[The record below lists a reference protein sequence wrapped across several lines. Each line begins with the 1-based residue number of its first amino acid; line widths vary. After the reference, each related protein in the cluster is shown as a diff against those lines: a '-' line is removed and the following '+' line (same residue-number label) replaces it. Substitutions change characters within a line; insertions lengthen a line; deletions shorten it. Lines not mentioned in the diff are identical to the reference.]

1 MVFLQ
6 NALCWNFVFVA
17 FTKLKQ
23 ISSRICDFRLL
34 LLASRKPSSEH
45 PKSQILVV
53 GSIVFEHL
61 FDLSGSTLVL
71 DLLRAWLHACSAP
84 GPKLPQADPKSDFPK
99 TKFQPR
105 LFCKTVRTLCK
116 KRFQTE
122 SQSQKE
128 RGQKDAAAVFRVA
141 CSIRRSIRRNAVKA
155 C

>member
-23 ISSRICDFRLL
+23 IPSRICDFRLL

-61 FDLSGSTLVL
+61 LDLSGPK
-71 DLLRAWLHACSAP
+71 AAP
-84 GPKLPQADPKSDFPK
+84 SRPQK
-99 TKFQPR
+99 R
-105 LFCKTVRTLCK
+105 LSKNEIPAKTVL
-116 KRFQTE
+116 
-122 SQSQKE
+122 
-128 RGQKDAAAVFRVA
+128 
-141 CSIRRSIRRNAVKA
+141 
-155 C
+155 

>member
-23 ISSRICDFRLL
+23 IPSRICDFRLL

-53 GSIVFEHL
+53 SSIVFEYL
-61 FDLSGSTLVL
+61 LDLSGSTLGL

-105 LFCKTVRTLCK
+105 LFCKTVCTLCK
-116 KRFQTE
+116 NDFKANLNP
-122 SQSQKE
+122 K
-128 RGQKDAAAVFRVA
+128 KNVVKKML
-141 CSIRRSIRRNAVKA
+141 RRCFA
-155 C
+155 